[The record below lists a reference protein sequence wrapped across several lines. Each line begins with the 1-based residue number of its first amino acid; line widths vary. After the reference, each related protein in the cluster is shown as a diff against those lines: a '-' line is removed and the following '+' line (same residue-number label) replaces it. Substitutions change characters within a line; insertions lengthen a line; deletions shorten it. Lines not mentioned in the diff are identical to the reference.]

1 MIRNLEYANKK
12 VGEAVLDVTYIPSLS
27 HTSTLTIEAGTQYHP
42 LCVVENGIVSLSP
55 SQIQVDV
62 LDTVRNDLMASGNSE
77 AAASVLQAQ
86 NILRSAP
93 SVVCSPFPFSKKR
106 THLSC
111 SVTYNQNVEALK
123 IDIDVDGIRGLV
135 SGEMAAELFF
145 KGNTARMVDYF
156 PCAKSG
162 CLSQLF
168 VRVLSSPQKLWI
180 RKEDATR

>member
-27 HTSTLTIEAGTQYHP
+27 LTSTLTLEAGSQYP
-42 LCVVENGIVSLSP
+42 LCVVESGIVSLSP

-62 LDTVRNDLMASGNSE
+62 LDTVRNDLMASGNSD

-93 SVVCSPFPFSKKR
+93 SVVCSPFPFSKKS
-106 THLSC
+106 TSC

-156 PCAKSG
+156 PSAKSG

>member
-1 MIRNLEYANKK
+1 MIRNLDYANKK

-27 HTSTLTIEAGTQYHP
+27 LTSTLTLEAGSQYP
-42 LCVVENGIVSLSP
+42 LCLVESGIVSLSP

-62 LDTVRNDLMASGNSE
+62 LDTVRNDLMASGNNE

-93 SVVCSPFPFSKKR
+93 SVVCSPFPFSKKS
-106 THLSC
+106 TPSC

-156 PCAKSG
+156 PSAKSG

-180 RKEDATR
+180 RKEDAER

>member
-27 HTSTLTIEAGTQYHP
+27 LTSTLTLEAGSQYP
-42 LCVVENGIVSLSP
+42 LCVVESGIVSLST

-62 LDTVRNDLMASGNSE
+62 LDTVRNDLMASGNNE

-93 SVVCSPFPFSKKR
+93 SLVCSPFPFSEKR
-106 THLSC
+106 THPSC

-156 PCAKSG
+156 PSAKSG

-180 RKEDATR
+180 RKEDAER

>member
-1 MIRNLEYANKK
+1 MIRNLEYANKM
-12 VGEAVLDVTYIPSLS
+12 VGEAVRDVTYIPSLS
-27 HTSTLTIEAGTQYHP
+27 LTSTLTLEAGSQYP
-42 LCVVENGIVSLSP
+42 LCVVESGILSLSP

-62 LDTVRNDLMASGNSE
+62 LDTVRNDLMASGNNE

-156 PCAKSG
+156 PSAKSG

-180 RKEDATR
+180 RKEDAER